1 MSHPDPNS
9 PAKAL
14 LPLAPGSRPAT
25 PTTPQQASRPRT
37 GMPIPVLITH
47 PRHASLTS
55 EVGLSPGNS
64 PPYSP
69 LAIYGSHISPVT
81 SRPRRSSSLSR
92 QLDSA
97 FEDPSVYEVA
107 ISRPSSPSTLPTNPH
122 LARQI
127 TEANALGRT
136 VSPQAISFLQNVM
149 MRNRPLPENHH
160 ITTSHPS
167 QATQP
172 TPQVQQ
178 QRDQVPSSG
187 SAPLYYF
194 MSLLDQGRINSK
206 VDELCSY
213 LDPAKK
219 EQRTLVFRLATQ
231 VSQSSRGQKLTVVL
245 ARWILSCGENDKL
258 VTDLLSSHLNQVD
271 DHPFADLMMDVDELE
286 ELMDIQ
292 FLLEDVR
299 KLLEPTSTEEEK
311 KESRARILSS
321 DSWASLTK

>member
-1 MSHPDPNS
+1 MSHTDPNS

-14 LPLAPGSRPAT
+14 LPGSRPAM
-25 PTTPQQASRPRT
+25 PTTPQQASQPRT
-37 GMPIPVLITH
+37 GTPIPVLITH

-55 EVGLSPGNS
+55 EVGLSLGNS
-64 PPYSP
+64 PPHSL

-107 ISRPSSPSTLPTNPH
+107 ISRPSTPSTLPTNPH
-122 LARQI
+122 LSRQI
-127 TEANALGRT
+127 AEANALGRT

-149 MRNRPLPENHH
+149 LRNRPMPENHY

-167 QATQP
+167 QATQS
-172 TPQVQQ
+172 TQQVQHLN
-178 QRDQVPSSG
+178 QVPTSG

-194 MSLLDQGRINSK
+194 TSLLDQDRINTK

-219 EQRTLVFRLATQ
+219 EQRTLVLRLATQ
-231 VSQSSRGQKLTVVL
+231 VSQSSRGQKLTMVL

-258 VTDLLSSHLNQVD
+258 VTDLLRSQLNQVGY
-271 DHPFADLMMDVDELE
+271 PFSDLMDMDELE
-286 ELMDIQ
+286 ELIEIQ
-292 FLLEDVR
+292 FLFEDVR
-299 KLLEPTSTEEEK
+299 KLLEPTATEEEK
-311 KESRARILSS
+311 NELRARILSS